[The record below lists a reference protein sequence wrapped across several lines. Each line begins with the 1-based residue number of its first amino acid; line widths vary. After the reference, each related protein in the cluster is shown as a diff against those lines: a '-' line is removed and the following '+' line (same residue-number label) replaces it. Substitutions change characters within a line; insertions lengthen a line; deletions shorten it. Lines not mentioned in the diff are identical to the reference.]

1 VDLGLYLRV
10 LWRFRVLV
18 GAGLLAAI
26 LLAGMA
32 VVRPSFSHGFKLSYR
47 QDQQWV
53 SNSTLFVTQEGFPW
67 GYAAPPAVSNA
78 QAVTEAKRLT
88 PQFADAGR
96 FPTLAVLYSYLAQ
109 SDAVKAIV
117 RRSGKI
123 DGKIIAAPVVAME
136 NGYGTTLPLVTIS
149 GVSTTPPKARALT
162 IRATEAFRVFLEQQQ
177 TRNQIPAQN
186 RVLVTIV
193 EQARKPELLKG
204 RSKTLPLVV
213 FVTVIMS
220 VVGLALLLENMRPRV
235 RPVRDDVARLPR
247 SEQQTA

>member
-1 VDLGLYLRV
+1 
-10 LWRFRVLV
+10 
-18 GAGLLAAI
+18 
-26 LLAGMA
+26 
-32 VVRPSFSHGFKLSYR
+32 
-47 QDQQWV
+47 V
-53 SNSTLFVTQEGFPW
+53 ST
-67 GYAAPPAVSNA
+67 A

-88 PQFADAGR
+88 PQFADPGR